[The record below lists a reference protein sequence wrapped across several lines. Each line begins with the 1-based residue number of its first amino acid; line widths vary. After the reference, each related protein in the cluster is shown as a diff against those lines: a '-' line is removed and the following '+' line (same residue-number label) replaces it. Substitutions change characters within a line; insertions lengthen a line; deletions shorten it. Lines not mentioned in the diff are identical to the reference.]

1 MRRTL
6 LLFAPLLCAAALLA
20 PLHAAGRADEVRPL
34 WVRRASLES
43 EDAIR
48 RMVSSASTAGFN
60 TLFVQAIDDAVV
72 AAPGFDPI
80 GETIAQAHM
89 AGLRVHA
96 WIDVARVAAPG
107 ELPFARTHVIYQHPE
122 WLMVP
127 RTIAAE
133 LLAIDAHNPD
143 YLGRLARWTR
153 SNIDRADGLYI
164 SPLQPDA
171 VTHIAGAVRD
181 LVRRYPVDGVYFDH
195 LQFPAIDFDYS
206 TKSVAAFRDSLRG
219 QLSLTERQ
227 RIDEME
233 AIDPFAYPNEL
244 PDQWRLF
251 RQSQLT
257 ALVARLRSTVRDAL
271 PTAIVSA
278 AVTSDP
284 SIAERDHLQD
294 WRTWV
299 DNDFL
304 DALCPIVA
312 GGDATKVAAQV
323 DQVAA
328 FAAGRPV
335 WVPVTNPA
343 AGLARLANRVP

>member
-6 LLFAPLLCAAALLA
+6 LLLAPLLCAMAAALP
-20 PLHAAGRADEVRPL
+20 PLHAAGDEVRAL
-34 WVRRASLES
+34 WVRRTSLES

-48 RMVSSASTAGFN
+48 RMVTSASTAGFN
-60 TLFVQAIDDAVV
+60 TLFVQAEGDAM
-72 AAPGFDPI
+72 AAAQGFDPI
-80 GETIAQAHM
+80 GETILQAHA
-89 AGLRVHA
+89 AGMRVHA
-96 WIDVARVAAPG
+96 WVDVARVTAPG
-107 ELPFARTHVIYQHPE
+107 ELPFARTHVVYQHPE

-133 LLAIDAHNPD
+133 LLAIDTHSPD

-153 SNIDRADGLYI
+153 TNTDRADGLYI

-171 VTHIAGAVRD
+171 AAHVAEAVRD
-181 LVRRYPVDGVYFDH
+181 LVRRYAVDGVYLDH
-195 LQFPAIDFDYS
+195 VQYPALEFDYGA
-206 TKSVAAFRDSLRG
+206 KSMAAFRDFLRG
-219 QLSLTERQ
+219 QLSLDERQ
-227 RIDEME
+227 RLDAME

-244 PDQWRLF
+244 PEQWRLF

-257 ALVARLRSTVRDAL
+257 ALIARLRTTVKAVRPA
-271 PTAIVSA
+271 AIVSA

-299 DNDFL
+299 DNNFL
-304 DALCPIVA
+304 DALSPIVA
-312 GGDATKVAAQV
+312 GNDAAKIAAQV
-323 DQVAA
+323 SEIAA

-335 WVPVTNPA
+335 WVPITNPLA
-343 AGLARLANRVP
+343 ALARVANRVP